1 MSVCSAIG
9 MVPCAFAQIN
19 FEEFLK
25 GQSHMYLLL
34 LLNLLRDELCR
45 KENPKENP
53 AMITAIGI
61 DKETKKFGRK
71 NMIVLGYSD
80 FLKEFAHYLQQV

>member
-1 MSVCSAIG
+1 
-9 MVPCAFAQIN
+9 
-19 FEEFLK
+19 
-25 GQSHMYLLL
+25 
-34 LLNLLRDELCR
+34 LCR
-45 KENPKENP
+45 RENPKENP

-80 FLKEFAHYLQQV
+80 FLKEFAHYLQQVFLFNFNFPSCTWNLLEKNLTKLELPIQKDNL

>member
-1 MSVCSAIG
+1 
-9 MVPCAFAQIN
+9 
-19 FEEFLK
+19 
-25 GQSHMYLLL
+25 
-34 LLNLLRDELCR
+34 LCR